1 MWFLLFLYVLALLIY
16 ARQVRDSGKVIHRE
30 VGLDD
35 EPMGGA
41 IPSVTVVVPFKDEG
55 PLIASCL
62 ESVLKQDYPN
72 LHVLAVNDRSGD
84 GGGDVVRRLCESYPA
99 LRLREIEELP
109 GDMFGKPHALHAATE
124 GIDSDYI
131 VFLDSDFRMAPG
143 CVRALVRQFLKQD
156 VDWLAVMARPD
167 LTTAWE
173 RMLVPMFGAM
183 VYAWRDPAKI
193 ADPASDDA
201 LGSGFMIV
209 RREAYEAIGRHE
221 SVVRSYDEDSE
232 LLRVAKR
239 ANQRVAYIMAPR
251 IASVRFYGGF
261 GALVRGLTRTLIGG
275 LKSLWQFALTIIGV
289 QFVSLTP
296 IGVMI
301 GVGIAVAMGATGL
314 LTGLFTALA
323 LVHIGM
329 SIYLGVSVYRISGV
343 HAVYCF
349 LQPIAACVMTV
360 IVIRAAI
367 LRMRKR
373 SVSWR
378 GTRYESTA
386 VVRSPEAVS

>member
-1 MWFLLFLYVLALLIY
+1 
-16 ARQVRDSGKVIHRE
+16 
-30 VGLDD
+30 
-35 EPMGGA
+35 
-41 IPSVTVVVPFKDEG
+41 
-55 PLIASCL
+55 
-62 ESVLKQDYPN
+62 
-72 LHVLAVNDRSGD
+72 
-84 GGGDVVRRLCESYPA
+84 
-99 LRLREIEELP
+99 
-109 GDMFGKPHALHAATE
+109 
-124 GIDSDYI
+124 
-131 VFLDSDFRMAPG
+131 
-143 CVRALVRQFLKQD
+143 
-156 VDWLAVMARPD
+156 
-167 LTTAWE
+167 
-173 RMLVPMFGAM
+173 
-183 VYAWRDPAKI
+183 
-193 ADPASDDA
+193 
-201 LGSGFMIV
+201 GSGFMIV

-275 LKSLWQFALTIIGV
+275 LKNLWQFVLTIIGV

-301 GVGIAVAMGATGL
+301 GVGVAVAMGATGL

-343 HAVYCF
+343 HAMYCF